1 MTETTQSNEK
11 PATFLGTYFDRDTVL
26 RLSRWADILSWVT
39 LTLYVVQ
46 WLFSIV
52 LLLAQSFNG
61 MLGDKGSTLL
71 TFYNIVSPYLLQPLP
86 GVFYFFGLQAVSKI
100 LLILLDVEDNT
111 RRSAR

>member
-1 MTETTQSNEK
+1 MTDSNQK

-39 LTLYVVQ
+39 LTVYIVTWLLALVQ
-46 WLFSIV
+46 
-52 LLLAQSFNG
+52 LLAQFYNG
-61 MLGDKGSTLL
+61 MLGDKGTTFL
-71 TFYNIVSPYLLQPLP
+71 TMSNIYSPILLQPLP
-86 GVFYFFGLQAVSKI
+86 GVFYFFGLQAVAKI